1 MNKHPRP
8 TERIIL
14 PRGAGTAKVRSA
26 DLGRMNRQRGR
37 VPSAER
43 YQTHPAKLP
52 GQKDFTLYQYRGQIL
67 LPGERR
73 SRISAIE
80 NR

>member
-1 MNKHPRP
+1 MNDTPRQA
-8 TERIIL
+8 ERAIR
-14 PRGAGTAKVRSA
+14 PHGAGTAEVRSA
-26 DLGRMNRQRGR
+26 DLGRLNRQRGR
-37 VPSAER
+37 VQGVEH
-43 YQTHPAKLP
+43 YQTNPAKLP

>member
-1 MNKHPRP
+1 MNDTPRP

-14 PRGAGTAKVRSA
+14 PRGAGTAEVRPA
-26 DLGRMNRQRGR
+26 DLGRLNRQRGR
-37 VPSAER
+37 MPAAEH
-43 YQTHPAKLP
+43 YQTNPAKLP
-52 GQKDFTLYQYRGQIL
+52 GQKDSTLYQYRGQIL

-73 SRISAIE
+73 SRIPAIE

>member
-1 MNKHPRP
+1 MNNPPRP

-14 PRGAGTAKVRSA
+14 PRGAGTAEVRSA
-26 DLGRMNRQRGR
+26 DLGRLNRQRGR
-37 VPSAER
+37 VPTAEH
-43 YQTHPAKLP
+43 YQTNPANLP
-52 GQKDFTLYQYRGQIL
+52 GQTDFALHQHRRQVL